1 MKYVAAAG
9 ILLASLSSEAVDV
22 AYAQQAPQGPLPPV
36 TIEPAKPQADRQG
49 QSAAAK
55 PTNASKKKKR
65 AAHRA
70 APSSPAAAGV
80 AAQTGTGV
88 HNPATN
94 PNYNAGVVNLG
105 PLGNRS
111 VLDTP
116 FSMTVIS
123 SDMLQNLQVHTVND
137 ALRYLPDVEI
147 RNQQGYEVSRP
158 QSRGFQGTVV
168 QTTRLDGLNTVGTTA
183 IPAENLSGI
192 QVLNGL
198 AGSLYG
204 PATPAG
210 VFNYVLKRPTD
221 TPYASFTEGF
231 DSNSVFTENMD
242 VGGLTPDKKVGY
254 RFNVVHGQG
263 ESWAPESSSNRT
275 LASGA
280 LDFHLDDRTVVET
293 NFSHYE
299 TNTTGLPGSI
309 VYFGKQSFT
318 SPVLPAAVDPTRL
331 GYGQPGAGTD
341 LITNTGLVKVKHD
354 INNDWNIE
362 VGALYQD
369 AVRNL
374 FGITN
379 TLTDNNGN
387 YTITKNFTA
396 IPHYTIA
403 SNTMSLNGKFDLFG
417 FRNELTIGTNGFING
432 QYSYVNSIAIPNY
445 ATSNLADPMVF
456 ANPPTPYNGGQFHS
470 GSLSNQTIVTGDTF
484 HFTDQ
489 WAVQSVVSTSFLSS
503 ETWLS
508 NGKVSSQN
516 SADGVVSPT
525 VSLIYKPTSKITAYA
540 TWANSVEQSDQ
551 APTSAAPVTV
561 TNSGQFLA
569 PYHDQEYEVGVKY
582 AVTPA
587 LLATFALFDMTRPFA
602 SAVVSPTNAN
612 VETFE
617 VVGTQRNKGAEFFLQ
632 GDIYSDLTAFG
643 GISYIDARLINTGVA
658 VTDGR
663 LVVGVPL
670 FKSDMLFDYHPAV
683 WQGFALTA
691 GFHAEGERAATNLNN
706 SFAPPYATF
715 DAGIRYTKT
724 VDKHVVTARFQV
736 LNIGNTFYYSA
747 IADGTIVGSPGA
759 NTAYLGTP
767 RTYMLSLQMT
777 L

>member
-1 MKYVAAAG
+1 M
-9 ILLASLSSEAVDV
+9 
-22 AYAQQAPQGPLPPV
+22 
-36 TIEPAKPQADRQG
+36 
-49 QSAAAK
+49 
-55 PTNASKKKKR
+55 
-65 AAHRA
+65 
-70 APSSPAAAGV
+70 
-80 AAQTGTGV
+80 AAQTGTGT

-111 VLDTP
+111 LLDTP

-168 QTTRLDGLNTVGTTA
+168 QNTRLDGLSIIGTTA

-231 DSNSVFTENMD
+231 DSNSVFTEDMD
-242 VGGLTPDKKVGY
+242 VGGRTPDGMVGY

-280 LDFHLDDRTVVET
+280 LDFHLDDHTVVET

-309 VYFGKQSFT
+309 VYFGKQSFS
-318 SPVLPAAVDPTRL
+318 SPVLPTAVDPTRL

-369 AVRNL
+369 AMRSL
-374 FGITN
+374 SGISN
-379 TLTDNNGN
+379 TLTDNSGN
-387 YTITKNFTA
+387 YTVTKNFTA
-396 IPHYTIA
+396 VPHFTVA
-403 SNTMSLNGKFDLFG
+403 SNTASLNGKFDLFG
-417 FRNELTIGTNGFING
+417 FRNEVTIGTNGFYNG
-432 QYSYVNSIAIPNY
+432 QYSYVNSNVIT
-445 ATSNLADPMVF
+445 ATLGVSNLADPTVF
-456 ANPPTPYNGGQFHS
+456 PTKPFPFAGGQFQS
-470 GSLSNQTIVTGDTF
+470 GVLSNQTIVTGDTL
-484 HFTDQ
+484 HFNDQ

-503 ETWLS
+503 ETWS
-508 NGKVSSQN
+508 SAGKVTSQN

-525 VSLIYKPTSKITAYA
+525 VSLIYKPTSKVTAYA

-551 APTSAAPVTV
+551 APISAGVVKV

-602 SAVVSPTNAN
+602 SAIVSPTNSN

-617 VVGTQRNKGAEFFLQ
+617 VVGTQRNKGAELFLQ
-632 GDIYSDLTAFG
+632 GDIYSDFTVFG
-643 GISYIDARLINTGVA
+643 GISYIDARLINTGLA
-658 VTDGR
+658 ITDGR

-670 FKSDMLFDYHPAV
+670 FKTDMLLDYHPAV
-683 WQGFALTA
+683 WRGFALTG

-724 VDKHVVTARFQV
+724 VDQHVVTARFQV
-736 LNIGNTFYYSA
+736 LNIGNVFYYSA
-747 IADGTIVGSPGA
+747 IADGNIVGSPGA